1 MKVSRIMILFKTVK
15 KELMIQIHPGS
26 VKKIKA
32 EGKMVNHEVQR
43 SINVFFV
50 AYILIFIASV
60 LLLSFENQDLVTTFT
75 AVAATLN
82 DVGPGMAAVGPSGNF
97 SFFSPFSK
105 YVLMFDMLAGRLE
118 LYPMLMI
125 FHLGMWRFSL
135 GPAMKRRVTRIK
147 NINSRG

>member
-1 MKVSRIMILFKTVK
+1 MFVGACAGSTGGGIKVSRIMILFKTVK

-50 AYILIFIASV
+50 TYILIFIASV

-75 AVAATLN
+75 AVSYTHLAAG
-82 DVGPGMAAVGPSGNF
+82 DF
-97 SFFSPFSK
+97 CCSFVQKLSF
-105 YVLMFDMLAGRLE
+105 
-118 LYPMLMI
+118 
-125 FHLGMWRFSL
+125 
-135 GPAMKRRVTRIK
+135 
-147 NINSRG
+147 

>member
-1 MKVSRIMILFKTVK
+1 
-15 KELMIQIHPGS
+15 MIQIHPGS

-82 DVGPGMAAVGPSGNF
+82 DVGPGMQRLVPAETF
-97 SFFSPFSK
+97 PFS
-105 YVLMFDMLAGRLE
+105 
-118 LYPMLMI
+118 
-125 FHLGMWRFSL
+125 HRFQN
-135 GPAMKRRVTRIK
+135 MC
-147 NINSRG
+147 